1 MSLLLPA
8 CPPTPHS
15 AVLKPSLGRGM
26 RSGADPEF
34 SLPAHHSRS
43 MRPFLSAWSVTAH
56 SKLRK
61 QLPVNQPHQ
70 RHQAQDSSDSLEE
83 LSSMS

>member
-1 MSLLLPA
+1 MCEFAFRPPPPA
-8 CPPTPHS
+8 VVKS
-15 AVLKPSLGRGM
+15 SLGRGM
-26 RSGADPEF
+26 RSGVDPEV
-34 SLPAHHSRS
+34 SLPARHSRS

-56 SKLRK
+56 SKPWT
-61 QLPVNQPHQ
+61 QLPVNQPRQ